1 HDPDRADGL
10 GHGGRQAEEPG
21 GGVRLSPEQTSRGGG
36 GRRGGGPVVA
46 SPGVSRAMMIGRS
59 RGRRGAIVR
68 GRIGARK
75 EGARRVLAR
84 GVLVQCAMPRVFV
97 DYWEAGEF
105 AVTLELALVE
115 DGSFT
120 LSESWSCY
128 AGGTGYAAQGRWT
141 EAGGAIALAVE
152 SSDLRE

>member
-1 HDPDRADGL
+1 
-10 GHGGRQAEEPG
+10 
-21 GGVRLSPEQTSRGGG
+21 
-36 GRRGGGPVVA
+36 
-46 SPGVSRAMMIGRS
+46 
-59 RGRRGAIVR
+59 
-68 GRIGARK
+68 
-75 EGARRVLAR
+75 
-84 GVLVQCAMPRVFV
+84 MPRVFV

-141 EAGGAIALAVE
+141 EAGGVIALAVE
-152 SSDLRE
+152 SSDLREYPVGTACSCATAGDVLELRGHKLRLRA